1 MKHWKITLAL
11 ILGLASC
18 MQEEVLAPKVFMGDS
33 DEVIVFEEA
42 SPRAKGY
49 QQRDLRG
56 LGGDT
61 ESAIEWYK
69 NHNDLAW
76 LGRTYWFKGED
87 SLASELKKRLIDVQ
101 SLMEDREVQ
110 DNISVTNERKD
121 SIGYY
126 ITRDY
131 RNLRKENRRYQK
143 IGGGFKLSLFGL
155 KLLGVSSSH
164 EKTFYSLRESFD
176 TALWGEC
183 NIVHS
188 RSSVEMHDG
197 LLLRANIIERHLASG
212 FTRELYSAPI
222 GEICDGYG
230 PLVLSKYILGGKLSA
245 KYMYQNHEKIE
256 ADTAYSTFTA
266 NVSLSFSPIKKTA
279 GKDSLSGGEG
289 AQDSVGVNYQRS
301 VYKFD
306 YSKLDLK
313 KMYMAVHTIG
323 GTPSIGLNI
332 PVMTV
337 EELKTGGLDL
347 GPWYTS
353 LADASTHTLL
363 DVKDGGLLPISEF
376 ILENN
381 FKRRIMDVYA
391 GVLERNTTNMIP
403 ELEIRK
409 VYVRSDSQG
418 KPLCDVALVL
428 KTRNDDRVILTR
440 LDEQASDETLRGYD
454 ERSLFTQ
461 RGKELLKQMD
471 GMFVGLKKL
480 GRTKVLYPY
489 LRTTLCTEAIVDFKN
504 MYRYKNP
511 LNKVVY
517 LYDSK
522 AKIAFSYY
530 DGDEGD
536 ETQVEVYGL
545 ATWASTLPE
554 KKISMLNLLQNYKVI
569 GL

>member
-18 MQEEVLAPKVFMGDS
+18 MQEEVLAPKVFMGDG

-49 QQRDLRG
+49 QQRGLRG

-69 NHNDLAW
+69 SHNDLAW

-110 DNISVTNERKD
+110 DNISTTNERKD

-126 ITRDY
+126 VTRDY

-143 IGGGFKLSLFGL
+143 INGGFRLNLFGL
-155 KLLGVSSSH
+155 KLLDVSSSH

-176 TALWGEC
+176 TAIWGEC

-256 ADTAYSTFTA
+256 ADSAYSKFTLG
-266 NVSLSFSPIKKTA
+266 VSSSFMPRGGTDSTNKK
-279 GKDSLSGGEG
+279 SL
-289 AQDSVGVNYQRS
+289 DSVGADAGYTRS
-301 VYKFD
+301 IYEFR
-306 YSKLDLK
+306 SETK
-313 KMYMAVHTIG
+313 KMSGLYVSIQTIG
-323 GTPSIGLNI
+323 GIPSVGLNVPMI
-332 PVMTV
+332 LAEKLESKDM
-337 EELKTGGLDL
+337 DL

-391 GVLERNTTNMIP
+391 GVLERNTANMIP

-480 GRTKVLYPY
+480 GRTKTLYPY

-536 ETQVEVYGL
+536 ETQVEIYGL